1 MELTLITVGRPSGLL
16 ADGIAEFEARAGR
29 YWRLDVVEVAPE
41 KASKNRPVSDIRM
54 AEGERI
60 LAAVPAAAELV
71 ALTRTGTAW
80 SSTDLARYINDLAV
94 AGAAGAAFVIGGAYG
109 LDRQLLRDA
118 RRQLSLSPMTLPH
131 DLARLMLA
139 EQIYRAGTIVRG
151 EPYHKG

>member
-1 MELTLITVGRPSGLL
+1 MDLTLITVGRPSRLL
-16 ADGIAEFEARAGR
+16 ADGIAEFEARAAR
-29 YWRLDVVEVAPE
+29 YWKLDVVEVAPE
-41 KASKNRPVSDIRM
+41 KASRNRPVSDIRA
-54 AEGERI
+54 AEGDRI
-60 LAAVPAAAELV
+60 RAAVPASAELV

-94 AGAAGAAFVIGGAYG
+94 MGAAGAAFVIGGAYG

-118 RRQLSLSPMTLPH
+118 RRQLSMSPMTLPH
-131 DLARLMLA
+131 DVARLLLV